1 MEVALPLL
9 TLGGL
14 YIISNKDKDKSS
26 TQEGF
31 VNKDIK
37 HMNTDPN
44 YFINKH
50 SGPGSG
56 LLIGEDT
63 KDKLTNTHIPD
74 KNFNISNQGYTS
86 EKTIR
91 DNFTE
96 NRDKY
101 AVAGRKDISQ
111 GEFMSLTGEKVGIDN
126 FEHNNLQPFF
136 GSTVKQRT
144 VNLDGNETLLDSKQ
158 GSGSQLFSKKEN
170 APLFKPEDNV
180 HWTHGMP
187 NHSTFIQSR
196 MNPSQHMNNTKPW
209 EEIHVAPGLNAGFT
223 NEGKG
228 GFNAGL
234 EARNQWEPKKVNELR
249 TENNPKNTYGGVIL
263 GGKYFNNERGVM
275 GKMEKNRP
283 DTAFEHNADRY
294 FTTTGAQIKQT
305 ARGEQVLGF
314 SNRVCT
320 TREYFGGGGDDNK
333 AIYVKGEY
341 QDPKRTPLD
350 ADVCHISNAYA
361 ADKYESSDGDYGIQG
376 YNILPNERTLTGE
389 RTKLGIVSTIAKEII
404 LPIQD
409 LIRPSRK
416 ENVVGNLRPT
426 GNAGTAVSG
435 LQASVIDEQKV
446 TKKEMMVDNDFLF
459 NIGNQEFGGYGH
471 TTNDHQA
478 AFTHRTT
485 TGETDYSG
493 IAGPAMYDASQDYS
507 AAYNAKL
514 NENKEVVSRSRINVG
529 NTNMFNNYENIS
541 IAKDDKKSNNHI
553 AHPHSMNASSPSLQ
567 TYGNLTNNRFDKNNI
582 NCERM
587 TSDMVE
593 QYNNNPY
600 THNIGSFA

>member
-1 MEVALPLL
+1 MEVAIPLL

-14 YIISNKDKDKSS
+14 FIISNKDKTSS
-26 TQEGF
+26 QEGF
-31 VNKDIK
+31 NNKDITK
-37 HMNTDPN
+37 LNTKERSS
-44 YFINKH
+44 INKH
-50 SGPGSG
+50 GGPGSG
-56 LLIGEDT
+56 LLIGQDHR
-63 KDKLTNTHIPD
+63 DRLSNTHIPE
-74 KNFNISNQGYTS
+74 KNFTNTNQDYTN
-86 EKTIR
+86 EKSIR
-91 DNFTE
+91 DAYTE

-101 AVAGRKDISQ
+101 AVAGRKDISK
-111 GEFMSLTGEKVGIDN
+111 GEFMSLTGEKVGMNN

-158 GSGSQLFSKKEN
+158 GAGSQLFSKKES

-196 MNPSQHMNNTKPW
+196 MNPSRHMNNTKPW
-209 EEIHVAPGLNAGFT
+209 EEIHVAPGLDAGFT
-223 NEGKG
+223 NEGSG
-228 GFNAGL
+228 GFNSGL
-234 EARNQWEPKKVNELR
+234 GARKEWEPKKVNELR

-314 SNRVCT
+314 SNRVGT
-320 TREYFGGGGDDNK
+320 TREYFGSGGDDNK
-333 AIYVKGEY
+333 AIYVKGQH

-361 ADKYESSDGDYGIQG
+361 GDRYDSSDGDYGIQG

-409 LIRPSRK
+409 LLRPSRK

-426 GNAGTAVSG
+426 GNAGTAVSE
-435 LQASVIDEQKV
+435 LQTSITDKQKV

-471 TTNDHQA
+471 TTNEHQA
-478 AFTHRTT
+478 TFTHRTS
-485 TGETDYSG
+485 TGDTDYSG
-493 IAGPAMYDASQDYS
+493 IAGPAMYDAVQDYTS
-507 AAYNAKL
+507 AYNAKL

-541 IAKDDKKSNNHI
+541 IAKDDKRCNNHI
-553 AHPHSMNASSPSLQ
+553 THPHSMNASSPSLQ
-567 TYGNLTNNRFDKNNI
+567 TYGTLTNNLSDQNNI
-582 NCERM
+582 NSQRM

-593 QYNNNPY
+593 QFNNNPY
-600 THNIGSFA
+600 THKIGSLA

>member
-1 MEVALPLL
+1 MEIAIPLL

-14 YIISNKDKDKSS
+14 FIISNKDKTSS
-26 TQEGF
+26 QEGF
-31 VNKDIK
+31 NNNKDK
-37 HMNTDPN
+37 TKLNTQER
-44 YFINKH
+44 FSINKH

-56 LLIGEDT
+56 LLIGSDT
-63 KDKLTNTHIPD
+63 SDRLPNTSVPSSNFTNT
-74 KNFNISNQGYTS
+74 NQDYTN
-86 EKTIR
+86 EKSIR
-91 DNFTE
+91 DAYTE

-111 GEFMSLTGEKVGIDN
+111 GEFMSLTGEKVGMNN

-158 GSGSQLFSKKEN
+158 GAGSQLFSKKES

-196 MNPSQHMNNTKPW
+196 MNPSRHMNNTKPW
-209 EEIHVAPGLNAGFT
+209 EEIHVAPGLDAGFT

-228 GFNAGL
+228 GFNSGL
-234 EARNQWEPKKVNELR
+234 EARKEWEPKKVNELR

-314 SNRVCT
+314 SNRVGT
-320 TREYFGGGGDDNK
+320 TREYFGSGGDDNK
-333 AIYVKGEY
+333 AIYVKGQH

-361 ADKYESSDGDYGIQG
+361 GDRYDSSDGDYGIQG

-409 LIRPSRK
+409 LLRPSRK

-426 GNAGTAVSG
+426 GNAGTAVSE
-435 LQASVIDEQKV
+435 LQTSITDKQKI

-471 TTNDHQA
+471 TTNEHQA
-478 AFTHRTT
+478 TFTHRTS
-485 TGETDYSG
+485 TGDTDYSG
-493 IAGPAMYDASQDYS
+493 IAGPAMYDAVQDYTS
-507 AAYNAKL
+507 AYNAKL

-541 IAKDDKKSNNHI
+541 IAKDDKRCNNHI
-553 AHPHSMNASSPSLQ
+553 KPPHAMNASSPSLQ
-567 TYGNLTNNRFDKNNI
+567 TYGTLTNNLSDQNNI

-593 QYNNNPY
+593 QFNNNPY
-600 THNIGSFA
+600 THKIGSLA